1 MKFKREDFFS
11 IPNIL
16 TYIRILLVP
25 VFILVFVNAQ
35 TWVDHIWAVAI
46 ILISAATDIVDGY
59 IARRFHMITDWG
71 KVIDPVADKAMQ
83 GAMMFCILVKYPIVL
98 ILIVLYAIK
107 EFASLAL
114 SAYLLKKGK
123 HIDGARWYGKL
134 CTVVLYIVMLS
145 LVIFPIIPDQV
156 VGIMIGASAAF
167 MILAFALYMN
177 EYFKL
182 YAELKR
188 EEKEG
193 TYEAPEQIFYFRK
206 KSNDIGNAEEEES
219 FTADDENKK

>member
-1 MKFKREDFFS
+1 MKFRREDFFS
-11 IPNIL
+11 LPNIL

-25 VFILVFVNAQ
+25 VFVLVFVNAQ
-35 TWVDHIWAVAI
+35 NWVDHIWAIAI
-46 ILISAATDIVDGY
+46 ILISAATDIIDGY
-59 IARRFHMITDWG
+59 IARKFNMITDWG

-83 GAMMFCILVKYPIVL
+83 GAMMFCIVVKFPLVL

-134 CTVVLYIVMLS
+134 CTVVLYAVMLS
-145 LVIFPIIPDQV
+145 LITFPFIPDQV
-156 VGIMIGASAAF
+156 AGILVGASAAF
-167 MILAFALYMN
+167 MILAFAMYMN

-182 YAELKR
+182 YAELKQ
-188 EEKEG
+188 EEKAG

-206 KSNDIGNAEEEES
+206 ED
-219 FTADDENKK
+219 NKKKKASDEPQNSEEHK

>member
-11 IPNIL
+11 LPNIL

-25 VFILVFVNAQ
+25 VFVIVFVNAQ
-35 TWVDHIWAVAI
+35 TWVDHIWAIAI
-46 ILISAATDIVDGY
+46 ILISAATDIIDGY
-59 IARRFHMITDWG
+59 IARRFDMVTDWG

-83 GAMMFCILVKYPIVL
+83 GAMMFCIVVKFPLVL

-134 CTVVLYIVMLS
+134 CTVVLYAVMLS
-145 LVIFPIIPDQV
+145 LVIFPHIPEQV
-156 VGIMIGASAAF
+156 VGILIGASAAF

-182 YAELKR
+182 YAELKA

-206 KSNDIGNAEEEES
+206 ESKKKQKTSEKSQ
-219 FTADDENKK
+219 TDEKHE